1 MSENLREN
9 QEIKPILQCRAL
21 CKYYKI
27 EDEVVKACD
36 KIDLDVYPGEFV
48 CIVGTSGSGKST
60 LLYLLAGIERSTSG
74 EIQILGKR
82 TDRMTESEL
91 VKFRLDNV
99 GFIFQSFNLMPTMTA
114 LENVALPL
122 TLRGVRQFPRLKE
135 AAGML
140 KTVGLGARFK
150 HKPNQLS
157 GGQQQRVSIARAM
170 VSKPKIL
177 FADEPTGNLDSHTSE
192 EILELLTQEVRENK
206 TTLIMVT
213 HDMSKAKYADKIV
226 RITDGHIDEIIIQ
239 EEKQ

>member
-1 MSENLREN
+1 
-9 QEIKPILQCRAL
+9 
-21 CKYYKI
+21 
-27 EDEVVKACD
+27 
-36 KIDLDVYPGEFV
+36 
-48 CIVGTSGSGKST
+48 
-60 LLYLLAGIERSTSG
+60 
-74 EIQILGKR
+74 
-82 TDRMTESEL
+82 
-91 VKFRLDNV
+91 
-99 GFIFQSFNLMPTMTA
+99 
-114 LENVALPL
+114 NVALPL
-122 TLRGVRQFPRLKE
+122 TLRGVKHFPRLKE

-192 EILELLTQEVRENK
+192 EILELLTKEVRENK

-226 RITDGHIDEIIIQ
+226 RITDGHINEIIIQ